1 MNYQDS
7 QYFSTQFLRNYLV
20 IKAPFRTGNLA
31 LNGIGTVQ
39 KVGLVTGATYEIAI
53 GGEIAP
59 YVVYTNEKWVAEK
72 WNGATNPNENWIQ
85 RAIDEA
91 KPTMIQ
97 ILKSMI
103 DEKGIQELLRSQG
116 QVIDQRIDMRKQM
129 LIEQAKKQG
138 YL

>member
-1 MNYQDS
+1 MNWNDA

-39 KVGLVTGATYEIAI
+39 KIDLVSPVYQVVI

-72 WNGATNPNENWIQ
+72 WGGAINPNENWIQ

-97 ILKSMI
+97 ILKAMI
-103 DEKGIQELLRSQG
+103 DENGIQELLRSQS
-116 QVIDQRIDMRKQM
+116 QVIDERIEMRKQM